1 MRAVSQGSLKLKM
14 RRWIVVG
21 LLVLMVG
28 VGIAWWMKSSPPAAK
43 YATAPVTVGNLE
55 QTVLAIG
62 RVQPKTLVSVGA
74 QVSGLVK
81 RLHVSLGQ
89 QVKAGELIAEVDAEP
104 QQTALRTAEAAV
116 AALQAQLTA
125 RRASLVQAE
134 LTYRRQQALME
145 LDATAGAELEA
156 ARAALESARAE
167 IGSLGAQIEQARTQV
182 DTARINLGYTR
193 IVAPMDGMVVAVVTK
208 QGQTLNSFQTT
219 PTIVMLAQMDVMTVR
234 AEIAEADV
242 GKVKPGMPVW
252 FTTLGDSQTRHE
264 SKIAQVEPAPE
275 SITQDSGSA
284 LSAGVAGASTNRAVY
299 YNAVFDV
306 PNAEGRLRPSM
317 TAQVTVLTAREPNA
331 VLVPAAA
338 LGTVD
343 AGGKTQVR
351 VVGANGEVAQR
362 DVQIGLRTNTTAA
375 VLSGLKAG
383 EQVVVGDATPA
394 QPADSEGSAGER

>member
-1 MRAVSQGSLKLKM
+1 M
-14 RRWIVVG
+14 RRWIVFG
-21 LLVLMVG
+21 LPVLLAG
-28 VGIAWWMKSSPPAAK
+28 AALAWWLGASPPAAK
-43 YATAPVTVGNLE
+43 HATAPVTTGKLE

-89 QVKAGELIAEVDAEP
+89 QVKAGQLIAEVDAEP

-116 AALQAQLTA
+116 AALQAQLAA

-145 LDATAGAELEA
+145 LDATARAELEA
-156 ARAALESARAE
+156 ARAALDSARAE
-167 IGSLGAQIEQARTQV
+167 IGSLTAQIEQSRTQV

-193 IVAPMDGMVVAVVTK
+193 IVAPMDGVVVAVVTK

-252 FTTLGDSQTRHE
+252 FTTLGDSHTRHE

-275 SITQDSGSA
+275 SITQEAGSGLA
-284 LSAGVAGASTNRAVY
+284 AGAAGVGTNRAVY

-317 TAQVTVLTAREPNA
+317 TAQVSVLTASEANA

-338 LGTVD
+338 LGPID
-343 AGGKTQVR
+343 ASGKTQAKVVDASGKVSQREVR
-351 VVGANGEVAQR
+351 V
-362 DVQIGLRTNTTAA
+362 GLRTNTTAA
-375 VLSGLKAG
+375 VLSGLQAG
-383 EQVVVGDATPA
+383 ENVVVGDAPPA
-394 QPADSEGSAGER
+394 QPADKGT